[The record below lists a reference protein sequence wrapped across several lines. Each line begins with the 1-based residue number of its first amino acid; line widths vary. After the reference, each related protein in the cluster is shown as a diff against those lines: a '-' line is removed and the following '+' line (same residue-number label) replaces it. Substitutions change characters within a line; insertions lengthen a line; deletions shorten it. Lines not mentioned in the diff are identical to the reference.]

1 MTAIV
6 AEEDRIRDA
15 YHRRD
20 ARAGRQ
26 ARSAWLDPAY
36 VQLAQDV
43 ERAMLAMLRPWVGAR
58 LGSLRVLEVG
68 CGGGAWLQSLV
79 RWGADPARLVGVDL
93 MPERLAGARRVC
105 APDVTLACASGT
117 RLPLPDASV
126 DLVLQATVFTSILDP
141 DTRRDVAREMR
152 RVLAPGGAILWYD
165 FRVDNPKNPDV
176 RGVGRREIVRL
187 FPDCVIR
194 LRAVTLAPPIG
205 RLVSP
210 VSWTLAHLLGRVPW
224 LRTHWLGLLLPYATA
239 ATAARP
245 RPLS

>member
-1 MTAIV
+1 MTTTI

-20 ARAGRQ
+20 ARVNRR
-26 ARSAWLDPAY
+26 ARSAWFDPAY
-36 VQLAQDV
+36 VHLAQDV
-43 ERAMLAMLRPWVGAR
+43 ERAMLRMLRPHVGAR

-79 RWGADPARLVGVDL
+79 KWGADPARLVGIDL
-93 MPERLAGARRVC
+93 MRERLVGARRTC

-117 RLPLPDASV
+117 RLPLADAAQ

-141 DTRRDVAREMR
+141 DVRLAVAREMR

-187 FPDCVIR
+187 FPDCAIR
-194 LRAVTLAPPIG
+194 LQTVTLAPPIG
-205 RLVSP
+205 RLVSRL
-210 VSWTLAHLLGRVPW
+210 SWTVAHLLGRVPW
-224 LRTHWLGLLLPYATA
+224 LRTHYLGLLIPDAPA
-239 ATAARP
+239 SSAART

>member
-1 MTAIV
+1 MTTTI

-20 ARAGRQ
+20 ARVGGRG
-26 ARSAWLDPAY
+26 RGAWFDPAY
-36 VQLAQDV
+36 VHLAHDV
-43 ERAMLAMLRPWVGAR
+43 ERAMLDMLRPFAGGR

-79 RWGADPARLVGVDL
+79 KWGAEPARVVGIDL
-93 MPERLAGARRVC
+93 MTERLAGARRTC
-105 APDVTLACASGT
+105 APGVTLACASGT
-117 RLPLPDASV
+117 RLPLADASQ

-141 DTRRDVAREMR
+141 DARRDVAREMR

-165 FRVDNPKNPDV
+165 FRIDNPKNPDV

-194 LRAVTLAPPIG
+194 LQAVTLAPPIG

-210 VSWTLAHLLGRVPW
+210 VSWTVAHLLGRVPW
-224 LRTHWLGLLLPYATA
+224 LRTHYLGLLLPDAPA
-239 ATAARP
+239 SPAART